1 MKEEEKNILRAQTTH
16 LTSFGPVLAIATHLD
31 VSVSLAVLVV
41 IGYSSSSSSSCCV
54 MMVVS
59 SEKQKQMLVSYI
71 KKKHEKKTYIWAQE
85 TMLLSLGPFSPLCS
99 SRRCRYR
106 VGRVFLSRGG
116 LETRGG
122 GCGWCWYQLNEPL
135 LSQFEVRHHVMSDF
149 ELT

>member
-59 SEKQKQMLVSYI
+59 SEKQKQLLVSYI
-71 KKKHEKKTYIWAQE
+71 KKNTKKKTYI
-85 TMLLSLGPFSPLCS
+85 
-99 SRRCRYR
+99 
-106 VGRVFLSRGG
+106 
-116 LETRGG
+116 
-122 GCGWCWYQLNEPL
+122 
-135 LSQFEVRHHVMSDF
+135 
-149 ELT
+149 

>member
-71 KKKHEKKTYIWAQE
+71 
-85 TMLLSLGPFSPLCS
+85 
-99 SRRCRYR
+99 
-106 VGRVFLSRGG
+106 
-116 LETRGG
+116 
-122 GCGWCWYQLNEPL
+122 
-135 LSQFEVRHHVMSDF
+135 
-149 ELT
+149 